1 MTASADVLILAAVAI
16 GVLVLG
22 FLVGSRRDA
31 VTYLIIVVAL
41 LFLIPARIVLEG
53 PLRSNGWPAL
63 VFAVGALV
71 LWLIAWV
78 TGEFPA
84 RRGNP
89 LRWGIAALLTCALV
103 SATTAFLRPLD
114 PLEEGGVLRYLV
126 LLAAATGLVLLTAEL
141 TGSLVRLDSLLR
153 AVIIFATFSS
163 VIGLVQYALNGFEV
177 DSFLSSL
184 PGLRANSD
192 LTSEFRSDLLR
203 VQGTA
208 NHPIEFGV
216 IAAMVAP
223 LAAHYALDR
232 GPSLTRTVM
241 RGCLAVLII
250 SMPLSIS
257 RGAVLA
263 LGAGFIALA
272 LSWGWRRRVN
282 MVIIAAGLVALCR
295 LLFPNV
301 IGTLTGLF
309 RDIGNEPSSQGRIED
324 FGYVNGA
331 IAERPWQG
339 LGLGTFSPE
348 TYFYVDNQY
357 FLLLLE
363 GGVGLLLVVVFVLLL
378 GIGVAQRAAARL
390 RGTTHQGLAEGVAA
404 ALIGFA
410 VASAT
415 FDSFS
420 FRQVA
425 LLAFLLLGVAGAL
438 WRLSRPGS
446 DWPDFRG
453 LGTWSGTPA
462 RPEGADAVADG
473 SARDRALS

>member
-1 MTASADVLILAAVAI
+1 MTGYGDVLVIAAAAISLLVA
-16 GVLVLG
+16 G

-31 VTYLIIVVAL
+31 VTYLIIFSGL

-63 VFAVGALV
+63 VFAMGALV

-89 LRWGIAALLTCALV
+89 VRWGVAALLILALV
-103 SATTAFLRPLD
+103 SATTAFLRPLG
-114 PLEEGGVLRYLV
+114 PLEEGGVLRFLV
-126 LLAAATGLVLLTAEL
+126 FLLAASGVVLLTAEL
-141 TGSLVRLDSLLR
+141 TGSLVRLDSLVR
-153 AVIIFATFSS
+153 AVIIFATVSS
-163 VIGLVQYALNGFEV
+163 VIGLVQYALNGFDV
-177 DSFLSSL
+177 DVFWKSL

-216 IAAMVAP
+216 VAAMVAP

-232 GPSLTRTVM
+232 GPSLGRTVM
-241 RGCLAVLII
+241 RACLAVLII
-250 SMPLSIS
+250 TLPLAIS

-263 LGAGFIALA
+263 LVAGFAVLA

-282 MVIIAAGLVALCR
+282 MVIIAIGLTVICR
-295 LLFPNV
+295 ALFPSV

-309 RDIGNEPSSQGRIED
+309 RDIGNEPSSQGRIDD
-324 FGYVNGA
+324 FAYVNGA

-348 TYFYVDNQY
+348 VYFYVDNQY
-357 FLLLLE
+357 FLMLLE
-363 GGVGLLLVVVFVLLL
+363 GGIGLLLGFVAVLLL

-390 RGTTHQGLAEGVAA
+390 RGSPHQGLADAVVAG
-404 ALIGFA
+404 LVGFA

-415 FDSFS
+415 FDSLS
-420 FRQVA
+420 FRQVG
-425 LLAFLLLGVAGAL
+425 LLAFLLLGIGGAL
-438 WRLSRPGS
+438 WRLSRPGD
-446 DWPDFRG
+446 DWPDLRG
-453 LGTWSGTPA
+453 LPTWSSSAGAAPA
-462 RPEGADAVADG
+462 AAERD
-473 SARDRALS
+473 SAPS

>member
-1 MTASADVLILAAVAI
+1 MTAHADVLIIAGVAI
-16 GVLVLG
+16 SLLVAG
-22 FLVGSRRDA
+22 FLIGSRRDA
-31 VTYLIIVVAL
+31 VTYLIIFSGL

-63 VFAVGALV
+63 IFAMGALL
-71 LWLIAWV
+71 LWLIAWI

-89 LRWGIAALLTCALV
+89 IRWGVAALLVLALV
-103 SATTAFLRPLD
+103 SATTAFRRPLES
-114 PLEEGGVLRYLV
+114 LEEGGVLRFLV
-126 LLAAATGLVLLTAEL
+126 FLLAAFGVVLLTAEL
-141 TGSLVRLDSLLR
+141 TGSLVRLDSLVR
-153 AVIIFATFSS
+153 AVIVLATVSS
-163 VIGLVQYALNGFEV
+163 VIGLVQYALNGFDV
-177 DSFLSSL
+177 DTFWTAI

-216 IAAMVAP
+216 VAAMVAP

-232 GPSLTRTVM
+232 GPSLGRTVM

-250 SMPLSIS
+250 SLPLAIS

-263 LGAGFIALA
+263 LIAAFAVLA
-272 LSWGWRRRVN
+272 VSWGWRRRVN
-282 MVIIAAGLVALCR
+282 VLIIAIALVAVCR
-295 LLFPNV
+295 ALFPSV

-324 FGYVNGA
+324 FDYVNGA

-348 TYFYVDNQY
+348 VYFYVDNQY
-357 FLLLLE
+357 FLMLLE
-363 GGVGLLLVVVFVLLL
+363 GGIGLLLGFIAVLVL
-378 GIGVAQRAAARL
+378 GIGVAQRAATRL
-390 RGTTHQGLAEGVAA
+390 RGTLHEGLAEAVVAG
-404 ALIGFA
+404 LVGFA

-415 FDSFS
+415 FDSLS
-420 FRQVA
+420 FRQVG
-425 LLAFLLLGVAGAL
+425 LLSFLLLGIGGAL
-438 WRLSRPGS
+438 WRLSLPRG
-446 DWPDFRG
+446 DWPDLRG
-453 LGTWSGTPA
+453 LPTWSSVGETSAGQPEKDPA
-462 RPEGADAVADG
+462 P
-473 SARDRALS
+473 S